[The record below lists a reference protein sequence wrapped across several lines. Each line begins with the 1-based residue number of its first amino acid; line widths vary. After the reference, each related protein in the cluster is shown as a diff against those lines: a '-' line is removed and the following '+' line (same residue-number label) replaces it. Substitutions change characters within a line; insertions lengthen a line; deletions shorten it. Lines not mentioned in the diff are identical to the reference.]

1 MEYAMTVLVFLL
13 VLAGGAAVIVV
24 VARATAEPD
33 GEKNAPFAVDDNTPL
48 GDTDEHS
55 DAIDERKAA

>member
-55 DAIDERKAA
+55 DAIDEREAA